1 MGERNRGVPHGGDKK
16 EIWRMTKT
24 EVDVA
29 GTLGIP
35 VVRTDQDVPMESRHR
50 YRVLSVMKRYPEQ
63 YERERGKKARSLVEI
78 IDVDPMSRSSCILP
92 MDNIVPAD
100 PVGFSAILEAY
111 SEQKVLEKNP
121 EKEPKNHD
129 TGDDRVKKKRKEP
142 FEKPDIAEVAAYAA
156 ENELRLDPQAF
167 MDHYDACGWVVGK
180 NKPMRDWRAA
190 VRNWV
195 RRNGEFGGV
204 GGENAGKESSF
215 DVSKP
220 SSFDTDAFFSQALKN
235 SYGEDLS

>member
-1 MGERNRGVPHGGDKK
+1 
-16 EIWRMTKT
+16 MTKT

-35 VVRTDQDVPMESRHR
+35 VVRVDQDVPPENRHR
-50 YRVLSVMKRYPEQ
+50 YRILSVMKRYPEQ

-78 IDVDPMSRSSCILP
+78 IDVDPMSRSACILP
-92 MDNIVPAD
+92 MENIVPAD
-100 PVGFSAILEAY
+100 PEHFAAILEAY
-111 SEQKVLEKNP
+111 GKGKSP
-121 EKEPKNHD
+121 EKEPD
-129 TGDDRVKKKRKEP
+129 TGADRANTGGDREKKKRKEP
-142 FEKPDIAEVAAYAA
+142 FVKPDIAEVAAYAA

-195 RRNGEFGGV
+195 RRNGEFGGA
-204 GGENAGKESSF
+204 GGENAGKESSI
-215 DVSKP
+215 DVSKL
-220 SSFDTDAFFSQALKN
+220 SSFDTDAFFAQALKN
-235 SYGEDLS
+235 SYGEEV

>member
-1 MGERNRGVPHGGDKK
+1 
-16 EIWRMTKT
+16 MTKT

-35 VVRTDQDVPMESRHR
+35 VVRVDQDVPPENRHR
-50 YRVLSVMKRYPEQ
+50 YRILSVMKRYPEQ

-78 IDVDPMSRSSCILP
+78 IDVDPMSRSACILP
-92 MDNIVPAD
+92 MENIVPAD
-100 PVGFSAILEAY
+100 PEHFAAILEAY
-111 SEQKVLEKNP
+111 SKEKNP
-121 EKEPKNHD
+121 EKEPKNPD
-129 TGDDRVKKKRKEP
+129 VGADKGKKKRKEP

-156 ENELRLDPQAF
+156 ENELKLDPQAF

-195 RRNGEFGGV
+195 RRNGEFGGA
-204 GGENAGKESSF
+204 GGENATKE
-215 DVSKP
+215 
-220 SSFDTDAFFSQALKN
+220 SSFDTDAFFDMAVRK
-235 SYGEDLS
+235 SYEVE

>member
-1 MGERNRGVPHGGDKK
+1 
-16 EIWRMTKT
+16 MTKT
-24 EVDVA
+24 EIDVA

-63 YERERGKKARSLVEI
+63 YERERGKKARNLVEI

-100 PVGFSAILEAY
+100 PEHFAAILEAY
-111 SEQKVLEKNP
+111 TEQKVLEKNP
-121 EKEPKNHD
+121 EKEPKNPD
-129 TGDDRVKKKRKEP
+129 AGADRSSQASDRVKKKRKEP
-142 FEKPDIAEVAAYAA
+142 FEKPDIAEVATYAA

-195 RRNGEFGGV
+195 RRNGEFGGT

-220 SSFDTDAFFSQALKN
+220 SSFDTDAFFSQALRN